1 MSSDERR
8 RDGRRSIVSTCL
20 ALFVGFVA
28 TLGVAVGVP
37 VAAAAYPPTT
47 PGPTTSTTVD
57 IGGPTTTTIVQT
69 TTTVQIGGP
78 TTTAIP
84 TTTVVRPT
92 TTDVQIGGPTTTR
105 PGDIPTMGAN
115 SIDLVQIG
123 VVAVVAGLILLGV
136 VALRRRPA
144 AA

>member
-8 RDGRRSIVSTCL
+8 RDSRRSIVSTCL
-20 ALFVGFVA
+20 ALLVGFGAMVCI
-28 TLGVAVGVP
+28 TVGAP
-37 VAAAAYPPTT
+37 LAAAAYPPTT

-57 IGGPTTTTIVQT
+57 IGGPTTTTIQQT

-78 TTTAIP
+78 TTTSIP
-84 TTTVVRPT
+84 STTVVRPT
-92 TTDVQIGGPTTTR
+92 TTIVQIGGPTTTR
-105 PGDIPTMGAN
+105 PGDIPQMGAN

-144 AA
+144 VS